1 MYIVPPSRRGCS
13 IPSSTVSR
21 ITSPSRDQGTYMI
34 TLNPAARSC
43 LPRPIVNLWWKW
55 WLSLKF
61 ASHFIFWCYR
71 LKKFSWFY
79 SACSGE
85 QKSWMKPQPR
95 FHVNFSAAL
104 PSMHS
109 SLSWSKYK
117 QWNLLAG
124 IGCFLSSFWSFSV
137 LALSIQ
143 RTWMY
148 NTIQVCIVS
157 IVL

>member
-21 ITSPSRDQGTYMI
+21 ITTPSRDQGTYMI

-79 SACSGE
+79 SAVVN
-85 QKSWMKPQPR
+85 KSREWNHSLAFTSISQQLYPACTAPCHGVNMVNTSNEIYLLESVVFSLR
-95 FHVNFSAAL
+95 FGVFQFWRCLYNER
-104 PSMHS
+104 
-109 SLSWSKYK
+109 
-117 QWNLLAG
+117 
-124 IGCFLSSFWSFSV
+124 GCTTPFRYV
-137 LALSIQ
+137 
-143 RTWMY
+143 
-148 NTIQVCIVS
+148 
-157 IVL
+157 